1 MNHRETCPS
10 VGRLDGWLVVPLD
23 GPLVGGKL
31 GFHAPIGELD
41 DYSRE
46 LRRADGRDVEVA

>member
-10 VGRLDGWLVVPLD
+10 VGWLDGWLVGPLN
-23 GPLVGGKL
+23 GPLVVGKL
-31 GFHAPIGELD
+31 HFHAHIGELV